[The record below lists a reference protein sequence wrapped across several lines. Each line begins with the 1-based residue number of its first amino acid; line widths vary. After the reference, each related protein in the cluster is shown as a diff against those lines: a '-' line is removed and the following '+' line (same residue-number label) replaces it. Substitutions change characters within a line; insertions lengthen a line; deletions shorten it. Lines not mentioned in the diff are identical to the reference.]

1 MGLIFAFDP
10 ENDRIEIEFENCKA
24 LAVKYDRATR
34 KATLLLQME
43 MPCKVCQRQNKIKN
57 GKEVSEII
65 ETKSIFN
72 LEKQEEFPFLNYWNL
87 DQSFLIEGLASREG
101 IDNLVSLLRLKNRY
115 IEFCENATIDECA
128 QEVSQALTQRSN
140 TFRAIM
146 NNQRFMQLRYSVIA
160 LLSQG
165 HVCLFN

>member
-1 MGLIFAFDP
+1 MSIVPQKFNPIISINLFFSTFMG
-10 ENDRIEIEFENCKA
+10 
-24 LAVKYDRATR
+24 RASLLSSPIR
-34 KATLLLQME
+34 KLN
-43 MPCKVCQRQNKIKN
+43 R
-57 GKEVSEII
+57 
-65 ETKSIFN
+65 KSLFN